1 MHRLFVY
8 LALTAAGFGL
18 YLLFTGPE
26 THVASAG
33 VHGLTAAPISI
44 SYNGWAMGLLMG
56 LVAAWLARVDW
67 SDLPARLGDWLRLQR
82 RRLWLAMW
90 GGLFAGIL
98 LLF

>member
-8 LALTAAGFGL
+8 LALTAAGIGL
-18 YLLFTGPE
+18 YLLFADPDGGT
-26 THVASAG
+26 VSAG
-33 VHGLTAAPISI
+33 AHSLQIAPT
-44 SYNGWAMGLLMG
+44 SYSGWGMGLLMG
-56 LVAAWLARVDW
+56 LLAAWLARVEW
-67 SDLPARLGDWLRLQR
+67 STLPARLGEWMRLQR